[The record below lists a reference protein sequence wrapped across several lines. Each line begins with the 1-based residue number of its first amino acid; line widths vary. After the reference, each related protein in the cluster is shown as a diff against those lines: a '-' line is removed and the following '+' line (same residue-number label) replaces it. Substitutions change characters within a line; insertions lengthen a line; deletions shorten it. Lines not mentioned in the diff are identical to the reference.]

1 MAQPRHVAVIMDGNG
16 RWAQSRRHNRF
27 WGHIRG
33 AKAAKNII
41 EHAAQNNLECLSLF
55 AFSKENWARPAQEVN
70 LLMKLLVK
78 QLYKETKTLME
89 NNIRFY
95 CIGEKEILPQ
105 AVQVAIN
112 KTEMAT
118 RANTGKK
125 LIFAIS
131 YSGQTDLIN
140 ATKKVAE
147 KVKTGELQPQDIN
160 NEVIASHLMTA
171 DFPNPDLI
179 IRTSGE
185 ERISNFYLWQAAYS
199 ELYFTNTLW
208 PDFTPDDFDQALSS
222 FSNKERRF
230 GQTSEQIVKT
240 IQTKKHRIVLNH

>member
-1 MAQPRHVAVIMDGNG
+1 ML
-16 RWAQSRRHNRF
+16 S
-27 WGHIRG
+27 
-33 AKAAKNII
+33 AKK
-41 EHAAQNNLECLSLF
+41 
-55 AFSKENWARPAQEVN
+55 
-70 LLMKLLVK
+70 
-78 QLYKETKTLME
+78 
-89 NNIRFY
+89 
-95 CIGEKEILPQ
+95 IGQ
-105 AVQVAIN
+105 
-112 KTEMAT
+112 
-118 RANTGKK
+118 
-125 LIFAIS
+125 
-131 YSGQTDLIN
+131 
-140 ATKKVAE
+140 VAE

>member
-1 MAQPRHVAVIMDGNG
+1 MAQPRHVAVIMDGIG

-33 AKAAKNII
+33 AKAAKTII
-41 EHAAQNNLECLSLF
+41 EHAAQSNLECLSLF

-78 QLYKETKTLME
+78 QLYKETKTLMQ

-105 AVQVAIN
+105 EVQVAVN

-118 RANTGKK
+118 RANTGMK

-131 YSGQTDLIN
+131 YSGHTDIIN

-147 KVKTGELQPQDIN
+147 KVKAGELQPQDIN
-160 NEVIASHLMTA
+160 DEVIASHLMTA
-171 DFPNPDLI
+171 AFPDPDLI

-185 ERISNFYLWQAAYS
+185 ERVSNFYLWQAAYS
-199 ELYFTNTLW
+199 EFCFINTLW
-208 PDFTPDDFDQALSS
+208 PDFTANDFDQALEK
-222 FSNKERRF
+222 FGKKERRF

-240 IQTKKHRIVLNH
+240 IQTDKHRIVLNH